1 MSLRK
6 IGRRGLL
13 AGTLA
18 ILIWLAWQALSG
30 GFRQLSRSHTV
41 GQKVETA
48 MQLESGVLS
57 LLVVVTCFWQRRWAA
72 MVRTTWGISLATAAG
87 LSSLVWGPVMP
98 IIGIL
103 FAAIALLIAQTIKWA
118 LGTARPT
125 SESFR

>member
-1 MSLRK
+1 MSLRI

-18 ILIWLAWQALSG
+18 FLIWLAWQALSG

-48 MQLESGVLS
+48 TQLESGALS

-87 LSSLVWGPVMP
+87 LSSLVWGPAMP
-98 IIGIL
+98 IIGVL
-103 FAAIALLIAQTIKWA
+103 FAAIALLIAQTIKWT
-118 LGTARPT
+118 LGTARPA